1 MRKTILILSLLI
13 LASAIAAYLS
23 FARFSQAVEPQVRS
37 QLVLASQPT
46 LENGENYDFRPA
58 TDPARLSF
66 PLDNGPHPDFQT
78 EWWYYTGNLDTANG
92 RHFGYQLTFFRRAI
106 IPPSDR
112 QKRVSDWSTDQVYLA
127 HFTLTDVYS
136 KHFQAYERYARGTA
150 GLAGVQASTFGIW
163 LYDWSILESGQ
174 NTYQIHASYND
185 VTLDLQLTDLK
196 GPILQGENGYS
207 QKGPQPGNASY

>member
-46 LENGENYDFRPA
+46 LENGENYDFRQA

-136 KHFQAYERYARGTA
+136 KHFQAYERYARGAA

-196 GPILQGENGYS
+196 GPILQGENG
-207 QKGPQPGNASY
+207 